1 MDDDI
6 LKTSNSEKINEEIF
20 KSFNKSNEIMQ
31 EIEKSKQNLISDYM
45 QWVNSSS
52 PSELEKFSFFDK
64 YLDELFISKSEKEA
78 VIIDCESVEF
88 LKKYNDYLKSVDMSI
103 DNLKQDEKK
112 KKDIDITIKI
122 KEFYE
127 KFKMILNYLVD
138 GKFFLVSSEQA
149 VKLEKLLSEYKSIN
163 AELKPGLVNSI
174 VRKVNSKK
182 YEIKEEKLATIKQN
196 YNNLLNGYQQQIL
209 KQTIVDSINLLKDI
223 SIDTEREDV
232 VDISKYLDKIRM
244 DIEEKYNKNRKKIP
258 DVLKK
263 DEYISFNNYNG
274 VELMRVA
281 TVNGFIH
288 NIEEIKKNISINN
301 NLYTFL
307 LYINK
312 AKSTIKEGFKSEIDK
327 MFDDNKTGDLSI
339 SEKSSKLV

>member
-1 MDDDI
+1 
-6 LKTSNSEKINEEIF
+6 
-20 KSFNKSNEIMQ
+20 
-31 EIEKSKQNLISDYM
+31 
-45 QWVNSSS
+45 
-52 PSELEKFSFFDK
+52 
-64 YLDELFISKSEKEA
+64 
-78 VIIDCESVEF
+78 
-88 LKKYNDYLKSVDMSI
+88 MSI

-163 AELKPGLVNSI
+163 AELKPGFVSI
-174 VRKVNSKK
+174 VDFIFYDK
-182 YEIKEEKLATIKQN
+182 EIKGHTFKELTGTATIKQN

-209 KQTIVDSINLLKDI
+209 KQTIFDSINLLKDI